1 MNKQDR
7 FYESVH
13 NYTKYK
19 LIEMLIDKHKDC
31 KLDSLD
37 EIEDI
42 TDDILGILSHCGLK
56 YYGQLKNNKD
66 INEQI

>member
-1 MNKQDR
+1 MNDDEL
-7 FYESVH
+7 YESVG
-13 NYTKYK
+13 NYTKFK

-42 TDDILGILSHCGLK
+42 TDDILGILSYCGLK